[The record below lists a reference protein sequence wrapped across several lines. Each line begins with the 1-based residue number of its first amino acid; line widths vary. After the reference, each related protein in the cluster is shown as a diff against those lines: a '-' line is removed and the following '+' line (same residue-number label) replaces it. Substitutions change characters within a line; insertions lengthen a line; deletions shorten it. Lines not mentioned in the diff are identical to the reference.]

1 MTANTI
7 LADINEIWTGY
18 ILNNSSW
25 FDNQAKV
32 QFDQR
37 VKQTDANALED
48 AQGKAVV
55 MAEDFIAWA
64 KKNGYSGK
72 VSKVWWTARP
82 NSMSEA
88 VGRTVDQ
95 KKNPTDILVKFSS
108 GPADGFLGL
117 SAKATKGKSD
127 IGFKNPGVGTIDK
140 SLGTTLAEQHKE
152 LVNNIVK
159 AMKLPEN
166 MSQRKT
172 FIRSKQSIKVV
183 TEKHGSNI
191 MNKLRDEFLVKL
203 KTMNTKKLRDYLIS
217 DWMDAEEVYPPYIKV
232 TGMGNKPPY
241 TSMVMD
247 PLDNPKLYALMNA
260 KTITLSK
267 EGNEAVGVAVA
278 GKRIMKM
285 RFKYE
290 SEKIAS
296 SLKMSGDPWQ

>member
-18 ILNNSSW
+18 VLNNTAW
-25 FDNQAKV
+25 FDQQAKV

-37 VKQTDANALED
+37 VKQTNADALED

-55 MAEDFIAWA
+55 MAEDFVKWA

-95 KKNPTDILVKFSS
+95 KKNPTDILVKFTS

-117 SAKATKGKSD
+117 SAKATKGKTD

-140 SLGTTLAEQHKE
+140 SLGTKLAEKHKS
-152 LVNNIVK
+152 LVDNIVK
-159 AMKLPEN
+159 SMKLPEN

-172 FIRSKQSIKVV
+172 FIRSKPSIKVV

-191 MNKLRDEFLVKL
+191 MSKLRDEFLAKL

-241 TSMVMD
+241 TAMVMD

-260 KTITLSK
+260 KSITLSK
-267 EGNEAVGVAVA
+267 EGNESIGVAVA